1 MRIEY
6 IKSPSP
12 KDALC
17 HVLLKMAQMF
27 WRFLHCIFAFSW
39 QSPVGK
45 VCALYLNKIE
55 IPLPEDAWCQI
66 WLNLVLWFLRRRFF
80 NFVNVFY
87 LLEGKDGTS
96 YKLIWIPFTKGCF
109 VPSLVE
115 IVPLVLEKKMK
126 MWKVYDNNDDSD
138 DSDDDK
144 LTWAFGG
151 YPSSGR

>member
-1 MRIEY
+1 MHYAMFCWKWLSGSGEIFTVFSLFLDNLPLEKGVPFIW
-6 IKSPSP
+6 IK
-12 KDALC
+12 
-17 HVLLKMAQMF
+17 
-27 WRFLHCIFAFSW
+27 
-39 QSPVGK
+39 
-45 VCALYLNKIE
+45 LNS
-55 IPLPEDAWCQI
+55 LFPEDAWWQI
-66 WLNLVLWFLRRRFF
+66 WLNLVLWFLRRKFF

-126 MWKVYDNNDDSD
+126 MWKVYDNNDDNN
-138 DSDDDK
+138 DDK
-144 LTWAFGG
+144 LTSAFGG